1 MHVFLP
7 TIKKKDLETQSQKLL
22 DYCDKNNINNVEL
35 IKDLGSGLN
44 YKKKGFK
51 KLLSMILN
59 QELTHLVLNHKDR
72 LLRFG
77 SDLIFN
83 LCEFYNIKITIID
96 DGEQTFEQ
104 ELVTSV
110 LEIITV
116 FSSKLYGS
124 RSHKN
129 KKTLNKAA

>member
-83 LCEFYNIKITIID
+83 LCDFHNIKITIID

-129 KKTLNKAA
+129 KQTIKQAA

>member
-1 MHVFLP
+1 
-7 TIKKKDLETQSQKLL
+7 
-22 DYCDKNNINNVEL
+22 
-35 IKDLGSGLN
+35 
-44 YKKKGFK
+44 
-51 KLLSMILN
+51 MILN

-83 LCEFYNIKITIID
+83 LCDFYNIKITIID
-96 DGEQTFEQ
+96 DDEQTFEQ

-124 RSHKN
+124 HSHKIR
-129 KKTLNKAA
+129 KR